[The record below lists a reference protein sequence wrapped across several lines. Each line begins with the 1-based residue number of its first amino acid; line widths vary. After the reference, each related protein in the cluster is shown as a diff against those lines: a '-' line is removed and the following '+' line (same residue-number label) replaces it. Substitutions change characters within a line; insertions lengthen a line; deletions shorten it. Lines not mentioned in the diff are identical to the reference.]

1 MQISTLYDL
10 ITKAKNL
17 DFNYLK
23 EIKEYEFFK
32 PLIEIKEI
40 EADPFRD
47 IVGYI
52 YSKEQI
58 IKMILFVVNCYTK
71 ESPYMKLSDT
81 AMYIK
86 KKVLYDLNAD
96 IELTKRI
103 LEYKI
108 PELEKVIQG
117 YVRRENDE
125 ALREILIAKDIY
137 ERNLYASSSANN
149 DSGDIDIKKQKEY
162 YQAAQ
167 EFKSIVF
174 RLKQQFAQK
183 EFMHIEM
190 VKEFTENVKASKLE
204 DLVP

>member
-1 MQISTLYDL
+1 MQISSLYDL
-10 ITKAKNL
+10 LSKKKDL

-23 EIKEYEFFK
+23 DIKEYEFFK

-40 EADPFRD
+40 EVDPFRD

-52 YSKEQI
+52 YSKDQI
-58 IKMILFVVNCYTK
+58 ITMILFVVNCYTK

-81 AMYIK
+81 ALFIK

-103 LEYKI
+103 LNYQI
-108 PELEKVIQG
+108 PELQKVIQE
-117 YVRRENDE
+117 YIRRENDE
-125 ALREILIAKDIY
+125 ALREIFIAKDIY
-137 ERNLYASSSANN
+137 ERNLYAASNALTE
-149 DSGDIDIKKQKEY
+149 SGDIDIKKQKEY

-167 EFKSIVF
+167 EFKSIIF
-174 RLKQQFAQK
+174 KLKQQFSSK
-183 EFMHIEM
+183 EFMHVEM
-190 VKEFTENVKASKLE
+190 VKEFTENVKAYKLE